1 MIRQRPKALQSLLT
15 RRSLRQFHDFTERY
29 RRWQQVLAR
38 CLNESQLNYCRV
50 LNLRDSCLVIEVS
63 SAAWA
68 TRLKLQQSR
77 IITHFNQDATASVT
91 SVQIKVNPE
100 AFKPTQNP
108 VKIESKPDSNR
119 PTKES
124 AAPEKASAPAPK
136 ANSAE
141 TLRAQAEM
149 CEEPLR
155 SQLLQLAAT
164 FAAATKD

>member
-29 RRWQQVLAR
+29 GRWQQVLAR
-38 CLNESQLNYCRV
+38 CLNESQLTHCRV

-68 TRLKLQQSR
+68 TRVKLQQSR
-77 IITHFNQDATASVT
+77 IITHFNHDAMASVT
-91 SVQIKVNPE
+91 SLQIKVNPA
-100 AFKPTQNP
+100 AFQPLQSAGQNQP
-108 VKIESKPDSNR
+108 ESSQNR
-119 PTKES
+119 P
-124 AAPEKASAPAPK
+124 AAKSDQAEQGPQSPAK
-136 ANSAE
+136 TNSAE

-164 FAAATKD
+164 FAAASKK